1 MATIRTAPGRRG
13 SWAAF
18 AAATA
23 ATALTAG
30 LVFAPASAQTT
41 GDAASDPAPGSADGA
56 ALIGFVGEPW
66 SGDLDGMLE
75 RGFVRMLTVYNP
87 LFFSFDGVAQR
98 GLDVEMAQALESWLA
113 RTYRNTGRPAPH
125 VVMIPVPRDE
135 ILPALI
141 DGRGDIAAA
150 NLTITPGRQKL
161 VDFSI
166 PVYPDVSELVVT
178 GPLANGVASID
189 DLAATTL
196 WVRPSS
202 SYYEHLM
209 ALNAQRIAA
218 GRPPLQVRA
227 ADERL
232 EDHDLLEMVNV
243 GLLPAVVVDSHKAA
257 FWAQVFE
264 GITVHEDIAVNSGG
278 SIAWAVRKDSPQL
291 LDAVNRFLRGHRKGT
306 LVGNVIL
313 ARYLGEPD
321 WIDNALSRDGTEQH
335 TEAIDAIKLRA
346 GEYGF
351 DWRMIAAQAYQE
363 SRLDQGKVSDAGA
376 VGVMQVRPS
385 TAADPKVAI
394 EGIDEVDANVH
405 AGVKYLRF
413 LQDRY
418 YSAPDIKPLDRVLF
432 ALAAYNAGPRAISR
446 ARARAR
452 NMGFDADR
460 WFGHVEVAAAR
471 TISREPV
478 NYVRNIYKY
487 YIAYKTADALQA
499 AHAAARNG
507 RTGEARVA
515 DAPPRQVAYG
525 RKLLRSASLRG
536 RYASIT

>member
-1 MATIRTAPGRRG
+1 MATIRTAPRRRA
-13 SWAAF
+13 SWAAV

-30 LVFAPASAQTT
+30 LVLGPSAARSA
-41 GDAASDPAPGSADGA
+41 GDAAGSNPAPDGTDGA
-56 ALIGFVGEPW
+56 ALLSFVGEPW
-66 SGDLDGMLE
+66 TGDLDGMLE

-113 RTYRNTGRPAPH
+113 RNYRKKGRPAPH
-125 VVMIPVPRDE
+125 VVMIPVPRDD

-141 DGRGDIAAA
+141 EGRGDIAAA

-166 PVYPDVSELVVT
+166 PLYPDVSELVVT
-178 GPLANGVASID
+178 GPLANGVASME

-202 SYYEHLM
+202 SYYEHLT
-209 ALNAQRIAA
+209 ALNAERSQR
-218 GRPPLQVRA
+218 GEPELPVRP

-243 GLLPAVVVDSHKAA
+243 GLVPAVVVDSHKAA

-264 GITVHEDIAVNSGG
+264 AITVHEDIAINTGG

-291 LDAVNRFLRGHRKGT
+291 LKAANRFLRGHRKGT
-306 LVGNVIL
+306 LLGNVLL

-321 WIDNALSRDGTEQH
+321 WIDNALSKNGTEEH
-335 TEAIDAIKLRA
+335 AEAIDAIKRYA
-346 GEYGF
+346 REYGF

-363 SRLDQGKVSDAGA
+363 SRLDQTKISPAGA
-376 VGVMQVRPS
+376 IGVMQVLPA
-385 TAADPKVAI
+385 TAADSKIGI
-394 EGIDEVDANVH
+394 ESIEEVGPNVH

-413 LQDRY
+413 LQDHY
-418 YSAPDIKPLDRVLF
+418 FDAPDIAPLDRVLF
-432 ALAAYNAGPRAISR
+432 SLAAYNAGPGAISR
-446 ARARAR
+446 ARRRAAT
-452 NMGFDADR
+452 MGFDENR

-471 TISREPV
+471 SISREPV
-478 NYVRNIYKY
+478 RYVRNIYKY
-487 YIAYKTADALQA
+487 YIAYKTANALQTA
-499 AHAAARNG
+499 RDAARNG
-507 RTGEARVA
+507 
-515 DAPPRQVAYG
+515 
-525 RKLLRSASLRG
+525 LH
-536 RYASIT
+536 